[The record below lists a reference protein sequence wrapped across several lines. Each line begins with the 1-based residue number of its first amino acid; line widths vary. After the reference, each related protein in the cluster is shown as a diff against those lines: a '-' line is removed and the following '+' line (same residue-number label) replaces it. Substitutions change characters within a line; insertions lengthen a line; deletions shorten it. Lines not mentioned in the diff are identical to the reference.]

1 MFTSN
6 VSKVIAAALILLGLF
21 LGIQSSDAQAA
32 VGARGI
38 AFCTNGEELRID
50 VGPNIHHQF
59 EAKTAFDDQVYSV
72 CQCKGG
78 LSFFTRNFYSP
89 EPPPPKSCPL
99 YQGTP
104 YWSY

>member
-1 MFTSN
+1 MLKFRMFT
-6 VSKVIAAALILLGLF
+6 AAVFSLGLF
-21 LGIQSSDAQAA
+21 LGAQADAQAT

-38 AFCTNGEELRID
+38 AFCVNGEELWID
-50 VGPNIHHQF
+50 VGPNFYDQF
-59 EAKTAFDDQVYSV
+59 DAKIAFDNEVYSV

-78 LSFFTRNFYSP
+78 LSFFTRTFYYP
-89 EPPPPKSCPL
+89 DPPAPSTSCPL

>member
-1 MFTSN
+1 MLK
-6 VSKVIAAALILLGLF
+6 SKVFAGALVALGLF
-21 LGIQSSDAQAA
+21 LGTQTGAQAM

-38 AFCTNGEELRID
+38 AFCANGEELWID
-50 VGPNIHHQF
+50 VGPNFYDQF
-59 EAKTAFDDQVYSV
+59 DAKTAFDNEVYSV

-78 LSFFTRNFYSP
+78 LSFFTRNFYYPAPPSP
-89 EPPPPKSCPL
+89 STSCPL